1 MDETYIRVRGQWSYL
16 YRAVDKSG
24 QTIGFPTRRHGVY
37 TPDGEYLSGP
47 FQNEVP
53 TRTMAGKRN
62 YGWVIFGLSF
72 TNLLVEGGV
81 KNTVP
86 VVYVALRDSFHWS
99 AAATSGVFSLG
110 GLIGALCAPLLGRL
124 LDRIGP
130 RWLFPLGGFLIL
142 FGYVTSSSASQ
153 LWHLYILYSILATVG
168 ENSISSFTTAAILSP
183 WFPRNRGRVL
193 GLADAGNSLGQVV
206 FLPLAQA
213 LISAIG
219 WRDTFRVF
227 GVLFFLLVGPANFF
241 LQRRPPILQDAA
253 RAGRPSGREP
263 PPSSVGEGRK
273 GGGGAPSQMRVTE
286 RHRVRRILRRPVV
299 WFLVTARLLASM
311 GTHLTHVHLVAFFI
325 AAGYDPLLAA
335 SAIGA
340 VGLVGMAGRPMSG
353 ALSDLMGREAVYTMG
368 SGMQVGGIG
377 VLLAFGDG
385 QSLWPMI
392 LFVALNGLSDGIGG
406 LVVGAKAADL
416 FPSSALG
423 SVMGLVQTGR
433 GLGIML
439 GPLIGGLLFDLQGN
453 YVVAFS
459 LAVALVCVA
468 IGCMWGV
475 SLAGGPGCTLSEGKL
490 T

>member
-1 MDETYIRVRGQWSYL
+1 MR
-16 YRAVDKSG
+16 
-24 QTIGFPTRRHGVY
+24 
-37 TPDGEYLSGP
+37 
-47 FQNEVP
+47 
-53 TRTMAGKRN
+53 TRTMAGQRH

-72 TNLLVEGGV
+72 TNLLVEGGI

-110 GLIGALCAPLLGRL
+110 GLTGALCAPLLGRL

-130 RWLFPLGGFLIL
+130 RWLFPLGGLLIL
-142 FGYVTSSSASQ
+142 LGYLTSSSASE
-153 LWHLYILYSILATVG
+153 LWHLYLLYGILATVG

-183 WFPRNRGRVL
+183 WFPRHRGRML

-206 FLPLAQA
+206 FLPLAQW

-219 WRDTFRVF
+219 WRDTFRIF

-241 LQRRPPILQDAA
+241 LQRRPPILQAAA
-253 RAGRPSGREP
+253 RAVKPLGSKA
-263 PPSSVGEGRK
+263 PSSLAEEGRD
-273 GGGGAPSQMRVTE
+273 GGEVPSSRIRVTD
-286 RHRVRRILRRPVV
+286 RHRMQQILRHPSV
-299 WFLVTARLLASM
+299 WFLVMARLLATM
-311 GTHLTHVHLVAFFI
+311 GNHLTHVHLMAFFI
-325 AAGYDPLLAA
+325 TAGYNPLLAA

-353 ALSDLMGREAVYTMG
+353 ALSDLLGREVVYTVG
-368 SGMQVGGIG
+368 SGMQIGGIG
-377 VLLAFGDG
+377 VLLALGDG

-423 SVMGLVQTGR
+423 SVMGLVQMGR

-468 IGCMWGV
+468 IGCMWGA
-475 SLAGGPGCTLSEGKL
+475 SLTGGQQRAFSEGRL
-490 T
+490 MC

>member
-1 MDETYIRVRGQWSYL
+1 
-16 YRAVDKSG
+16 
-24 QTIGFPTRRHGVY
+24 
-37 TPDGEYLSGP
+37 
-47 FQNEVP
+47 
-53 TRTMAGKRN
+53 MAGKRN

-72 TNLLVEGGV
+72 TNLLVEGGI

-130 RWLFPLGGFLIL
+130 HLLFPLGGLLIL
-142 FGYVTSSSASQ
+142 LGYLTSSSASE
-153 LWHLYILYSILATVG
+153 LWHLYILYGILATVG
-168 ENSISSFTTAAILSP
+168 ENSISSFTAAAVLSP
-183 WFPRNRGRVL
+183 WFPRNRGRML

-206 FLPLAQA
+206 FLPLAQW

-219 WRDTFRVF
+219 WRDTFRIF

-241 LQRRPPILQDAA
+241 LQRRPPLLQLTA
-253 RAGRPSGREP
+253 RAVKPLGRRAT
-263 PPSSVGEGRK
+263 SSLVGEGGD
-273 GGGGAPSQMRVTE
+273 GGEAPSSQVGITD
-286 RHRVRRILRRPVV
+286 RHRMQQILRHPPV
-299 WFLVTARLLASM
+299 WFLVMTRLLASM
-311 GTHLTHVHLVAFFI
+311 GNHLTHVHLMAFFI
-325 AAGYDPLLAA
+325 TAGYHPLLAA

-353 ALSDLMGREAVYTMG
+353 ALSDLLGREMVYTVG
-368 SGMQVGGIG
+368 SGMQIGGIG
-377 VLLAFGDG
+377 VLLALGDG

-423 SVMGLVQTGR
+423 SVMGLVQMGR

-468 IGCMWGV
+468 IGCMWGAC
-475 SLAGGPGCTLSEGKL
+475 LTGGQRRAFSEGRL
-490 T
+490 M

>member
-1 MDETYIRVRGQWSYL
+1 MGRTYLRPCQDRI
-16 YRAVDKSG
+16 
-24 QTIGFPTRRHGVY
+24 I
-37 TPDGEYLSGP
+37 
-47 FQNEVP
+47 

-72 TNLLVEGGV
+72 TNLLVEGGI

-99 AAATSGVFSLG
+99 AAATSGIFSLG

-130 RWLFPLGGFLIL
+130 RLLFPLGGLLIL
-142 FGYVTSSSASQ
+142 LGYLTSSSASE
-153 LWHLYILYSILATVG
+153 LWHLYILYGVLATVG

-183 WFPRNRGRVL
+183 WFPRNRGRML

-206 FLPLAQA
+206 FLPLAQW

-219 WRDTFRVF
+219 WRDTFRIF

-241 LQRRPPILQDAA
+241 LQRRPPILQGPV
-253 RAGRPSGREP
+253 RAVKPLGVKATSSLAGKGRDGC
-263 PPSSVGEGRK
+263 
-273 GGGGAPSQMRVTE
+273 GAPSSQVSVTD
-286 RHRVRRILRRPVV
+286 RHRMQQILRHSPV
-299 WFLVTARLLASM
+299 WFLVMARLLASM
-311 GTHLTHVHLVAFFI
+311 GNHLTHVHLVAFFI
-325 AAGYDPLLAA
+325 TAGYHPLLAA

-353 ALSDLMGREAVYTMG
+353 ALSDLIGREMVYTVG
-368 SGMQVGGIG
+368 SGMQIGGIG
-377 VLLAFGDG
+377 VLLALGDG
-385 QSLWPMI
+385 QSLWPMM

-406 LVVGAKAADL
+406 LVVAAKAADL

-423 SVMGLVQTGR
+423 SVMGLVQMGR

-453 YVVAFS
+453 YVLAFS

-468 IGCMWGV
+468 VGCMWGA
-475 SLAGGPGCTLSEGKL
+475 SLTGDQHRALSERRL
-490 T
+490 M